1 MKDFKLIYKILTI
14 YKNALWQDGIAH
26 DDLMPDKLGAS
37 ATHIRNIQLVLR
49 NAGLIVGTNGETVI
63 MLAGLEYF
71 ENNEQMLWIAGE
83 RRPYHY

>member
-14 YKNALWQDGIAH
+14 YKKALWQDGIAH
-26 DDLMPDKLGAS
+26 DDLMPDRLGAF

-63 MLAGLEYF
+63 TLAGLEYL
-71 ENNEQMLWIAGE
+71 ENNEQMLRNAGE
-83 RRPYHY
+83 RRPYH